1 MRACGEL
8 WAYRALGRAGNY
20 GLAAAVI
27 LCAGFLFWQG
37 VPGPF
42 APLLV
47 AGALVFVV
55 MDLLR
60 DRMWRRHFRAM
71 RKYEG
76 PITATVAAAGV
87 GVSSLE
93 GNHHQPW
100 NRFQS
105 FARTD
110 SFLFLLVDQR
120 QFSVIPLDAF
130 ASREETAAFESILS
144 SHLHRLPRRFL

>member
-8 WAYRALGRAGNY
+8 WAYRAMGRLGNY
-20 GLAAAVI
+20 GVAGVVI
-27 LCAGFLFWQG
+27 LCAGFLFWQR

-42 APLLV
+42 APLLAIGV
-47 AGALVFVV
+47 LVFVA

-60 DRMWRRHFRAM
+60 GRLWRRHFRSL

-76 PITATVAAAGV
+76 PITATVAAPGV

-93 GNHHQPW
+93 GDHHLPW
-100 NRFQS
+100 NRFLG

-130 ASREETAAFESILS
+130 ASIERAAAFESILS
-144 SHLHRLPRRFL
+144 SHLRRLPRRFL

>member
-20 GLAAAVI
+20 GLAGVVM

-42 APLLV
+42 ALLLV
-47 AGALVFVV
+47 AGALVFVA

-60 DRMWRRHFRAM
+60 DRLWRRHFRAL
-71 RKYEG
+71 RKYKA
-76 PITATVAAAGV
+76 PITATVATAGV

-93 GNHHQPW
+93 GDHQQPW
-100 NRFQS
+100 KLFLG
-105 FARTD
+105 FARTE

-130 ASREETAAFESILS
+130 EASEAAAAFETVLS
-144 SHLHRLPRRFL
+144 RHLRRLPRRFL